1 MSRALLASLF
11 AVALLAAPLGPAA
24 AAALEKPGY
33 GLLLLASEAGAT
45 WKKDLGALRS
55 SLKNMAVESVGG
67 ASDPVALQ
75 KAVEKLERQ
84 RPGKIVAVSLEPLSE
99 SPMLEQARFL
109 LGIREHPAEDRPDA
123 DSERM
128 EGGRKSAL
136 VIDPA
141 RAKWLKRVRS
151 STPIVLAPTIDQ
163 SPALAAILADRAR
176 KLSRDPSRETVLL
189 VGQGPRSDKALKSWQ
204 ASAQA
209 VAEQVRAKG
218 GFARG
223 AAVHVRDGVRS
234 GQRDKDRELLKARLS
249 ELVSQGGV
257 VAVPLAPD
265 GRRLERMLRQGAG
278 SAAYRWDG
286 QGVLGD
292 ARLLEWIKA
301 ASASAS
307 KLPDGRRYQ
316 DTAGGAGNSPF
327 NSNLGGN
334 R

>member
-1 MSRALLASLF
+1 MRT
-11 AVALLAAPLGPAA
+11 ALLAALLAASHGTAA
-24 AAALEKPGY
+24 AAGLERPGY
-33 GLLLLASEAGAT
+33 GLLLLAYEAGST
-45 WKKDLGALRS
+45 WKKELAALRGR
-55 SLKNMAVESVGG
+55 LKNMAVESVGG

-99 SPMLEQARFL
+99 SPMVEQTRFL
-109 LGIREHPAEDRPDA
+109 LGVREQPAEDRPDA

-128 EGGRKSAL
+128 EGGRKSSL
-136 VIDPA
+136 VLDPA
-141 RAKWLKRVRS
+141 RAKWLKRVKS

-163 SPALAAILADRAR
+163 SPVLAAILADRAR
-176 KLSRDPSRETVLL
+176 KLSRDPRRDSVLL

-204 ASAQA
+204 AAADA

-223 AAVHVRDGVRS
+223 AAVHVRDGVRA
-234 GQRDKDRELLKARLS
+234 GQRDRDRETLKAKLS
-249 ELVSQGGV
+249 ELAVQGGI

-265 GRRLERMLRQGAG
+265 GRRLERMLRAGAG
-278 SAAYRWDG
+278 SVAFRWDG

-292 ARLLEWIKA
+292 VRLLDWIK
-301 ASASAS
+301 SASAGAA
-307 KLPDGRRYQ
+307 KLPESRRYQ
-316 DTAGGAGNSPF
+316 DASGGLGGSSPL
-327 NSNLGGN
+327 NPSNLGGN